1 MGRWAQQHRR
11 GGGGATPPTS
21 DITQMTAAPITDTNQ
36 VTITLSSPV
45 LSVPFVAG
53 DHADLDSGGVST
65 AYGFVSPGVFTVDF
79 DQPVSDSDAI
89 LYSAPHAGY
98 ATPQNLVATA

>member
-11 GGGGATPPTS
+11 GGGGTQNAL
-21 DITQMTAAPITDTNQ
+21 ITQLPSAPITDTNQ
-36 VTITLSSPV
+36 IQITLSSPV
-45 LSVPFVAG
+45 LSVPFIAG

-65 AYGFVSPGVFTVDF
+65 GYNFVSPGVFTVDF
-79 DQPVSDSDAI
+79 DQPVADSDSI

-98 ATPQNLVATA
+98 ATPQNLVAVA